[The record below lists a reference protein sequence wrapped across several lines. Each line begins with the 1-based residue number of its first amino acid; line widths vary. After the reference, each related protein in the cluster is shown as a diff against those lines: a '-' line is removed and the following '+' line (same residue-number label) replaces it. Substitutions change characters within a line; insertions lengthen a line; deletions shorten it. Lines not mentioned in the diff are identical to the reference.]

1 MGSRSARFV
10 LLAGLLASGPAV
22 AQGDQSGQN
31 VESGSIE
38 SIHAA
43 LETGNAGLAVQRA
56 DQRLAEHDN
65 EAQTRF
71 LKASA
76 LAATGANAAALSI
89 VSRLRA
95 EYPERADIANNLGVL
110 LARTGQLA
118 EARAALEDAST
129 LAPDDTAIKRNLG
142 DVYLALAQRAYTAAG
157 SEGAERR
164 ARLGDMLPA
173 LDDVGRTAVEG
184 PAVSRPQ
191 AAIADVLRDRAA
203 ARANRDFQAWLA
215 SYSDDFTPANGQSR
229 AEWLSAARATFDAPG
244 QPAGPIRDIQV
255 AIDAPD
261 RARGTYRQPDDAGG
275 VARRAASFVQEDGQ
289 WRIVSQR
296 ASALGLETR

>member
-1 MGSRSARFV
+1 MGPLRGARLV
-10 LLAGLLASGPAV
+10 LLAGLLASGPA
-22 AQGDQSGQN
+22 ATQN
-31 VESGSIE
+31 IEDASIA
-38 SIHAA
+38 SIRAALEAGHAA
-43 LETGNAGLAVQRA
+43 LALQRA
-56 DQRLAEHDN
+56 EQRLAEHEN
-65 EAQTRF
+65 EAQARF

-89 VSRLRA
+89 VSQLRA
-95 EYPERADIANNLGVL
+95 EYPERVDIANNLGVL

-118 EARAALEDAST
+118 EARETLEDART

-142 DVYLALAQRAYTAAG
+142 DVYLGLAQRAYTSAG
-157 SEGAERR
+157 SEGAKRR
-164 ARLGDMLPA
+164 TRLGDMLPA
-173 LDDVGRTAVEG
+173 LDDIGRS
-184 PAVSRPQ
+184 AVSGQQ

-229 AEWLSAARATFDAPG
+229 AEWLSAAREIFDAPN
-244 QPAGPIRDIQV
+244 PSVAPIRDIQV

-261 RARGTYRQPDDAGG
+261 RARATYRQPDDAGG
-275 VARRAASFVQEDGQ
+275 VARRAGLFVQEDGR